1 MRSATAALTHAG
13 RYPPAAKLIGLALAF
28 AACIPLAPRLRAQSA
43 AGRLSGTV
51 IDASGAAIP
60 GAAVLVRNESTG
72 VELRFETNAAG
83 GYSAGA
89 LPAVFHTL
97 EISADGFSSQILRGV
112 KVDVAAETSVPPVE
126 LQVGSSDFTV
136 EVVAEAG
143 GVQASNA
150 ELTRTVTQSQIDNL
164 PIIGRNPLD
173 LVGLQAGV
181 NYSGA
186 VPTTINGQ
194 RTSSSNVTFDGIN
207 IQDNFIRTNSL
218 DFLPNRAVIDQIAEF
233 TLTTQNGN
241 AAGSGGSSQVNFL
254 SRSGGTEFHG
264 NFYGHN
270 RNSAL
275 SANEWFSNRDG
286 LDKPFLNRWQAGAS
300 LGGPL
305 IENRLFFYAN
315 YEAFR
320 ERADTLVNSTVLTES
335 ARRGIFTYIGNDERK
350 HIVNVL
356 NMQELTVSPQAQEV
370 IDAAPG
376 AESINN
382 FDVGD
387 SDAALT
393 RNTAGYRFLSNNDGN
408 RDSALGRFDLAA
420 NDRSQVSGT
429 YQFTREDVDRP
440 DIQTGF
446 HTDPVIRNYGHTQLL
461 SVGWRWSPGPRWSN
475 ELRGGFNLA
484 PGDFR
489 NFENR
494 RAPDIGGFLFTNPV
508 VNFDNQGRNT
518 DTFNLMNNASVI
530 RGKHSLRFGFWS
542 QRVRIESFDFA
553 GVRPSFSI
561 GISLESPFTLNSRNF
576 PGGAS
581 DAQIADAE
589 SLLATLAGLLG
600 SASQTFH
607 VRDRASGFAPG
618 LELRRRYSFNSLAG
632 YVSDNWKISP
642 RLTVELG
649 LRWDYQGRFNERGG
663 LMLSPVEE
671 SGGLIDTLLGDA
683 VLDFAGPGSGRVLYN
698 RDLNNFAPNFGIAY
712 DPFGAGKTV
721 IRAGY
726 GIHFVNDEIV
736 GAARNAVDANNGLV
750 GSFSDPSI
758 TLSLS
763 DPALDFAVPEFKVP
777 RRASENFAAD
787 PYAAIF
793 GIDPN
798 LRTPYA
804 QEWQFS
810 IQHEVSPGTI
820 VEARYLGNKGTKLL
834 RGFDY
839 NQIDIFANGYFDD
852 FQRARSNG
860 FLALAASGEFDPQF
874 DPRVAGSRRL
884 TFFPLL
890 EDEGVLSNST
900 VQGLIRS
907 GQPGSLAGLYIVNR
921 LTNAAAD
928 FRRNRAALPAD
939 LVTNFSNSS
948 YHALQ
953 LEIARRARKGLGYQ
967 LNYSFSK
974 VLTDS
979 SGANQ
984 VRFDPFLDIHSP
996 SIERGRADFDI
1007 THVINGN
1014 TVWELPFGRGKR
1026 WSRPGLDKW
1035 IGGWS
1040 LGGVVG
1046 WQTGAPLSIYSGR
1059 GTLNRSG
1066 RSGKNTADTVLDLS
1080 SLKEVV
1086 RLRVTPDGPYI
1097 VDRGAINPRDNSGVS
1112 PDGEPP
1118 FEGQLFFHPAA
1129 GKLGALQRNL
1139 LNGPSAFTLDLALGK
1154 ETEIGEGRSL
1164 KFGAKVANILNH
1176 PVFYAGD
1183 QDIDNRQFGRI
1194 RSTLV
1199 DARVVELYLRYS
1211 F

>member
-1 MRSATAALTHAG
+1 MQSTIRYRLSA
-13 RYPPAAKLIGLALAF
+13 KFFALAP
-28 AACIPLAPRLRAQSA
+28 ALAVCVLLAPRARPQSS

-51 IDASGAAIP
+51 VDATGAAIP
-60 GAAVLVRNESTG
+60 GASVLVRNESTG
-72 VELRFETNAAG
+72 VELQLESNAAG
-83 GYSAGA
+83 GYTAVS
-89 LPAVFHTL
+89 LPAVLYAL
-97 EISADGFSSQILRGV
+97 EISADGFSSQILRGI
-112 KVDVAAETSVPPVE
+112 KVDVAAETAVPPVA
-126 LQVGSSDFTV
+126 LQVGAADFAI
-136 EVVAEAG
+136 EVVALAG
-143 GVQASNA
+143 GVQSANA
-150 ELTRTVTQSQIDNL
+150 ELTKTVTQSQIDNL

-218 DFLPNRAVIDQIAEF
+218 DYLPNRATIDQVAEF

-241 AAGSGGSSQVNFL
+241 AAGSGGSSQVNFV
-254 SRSGGTEFHG
+254 SRAGGTEFHG

-320 ERADTLVNSTVLTES
+320 ERADTLVNEVVLTAA
-335 ARRGIFTYIGNDERK
+335 ARRGIYTYVGNDERK

-356 NMQELTVSPQAQEV
+356 NMQGLTVDPQAQTLL
-370 IDAAPG
+370 DAIPG
-376 AESINN
+376 PESINN
-382 FDVGD
+382 FDIGD
-387 SDAALT
+387 SDGAIV
-393 RNTAGYRFLSNNDGN
+393 RNTAGYRFLSNDDSN
-408 RDSALGRFDLAA
+408 RDSVLSRFDLAA
-420 NDRSQVSGT
+420 NDRSQFSGT
-429 YQFTREDVDRP
+429 YQLTREDNDRS
-440 DIQTGF
+440 DIEAGF
-446 HTDPVIRNYGHTQLL
+446 HADPVVRDFGRTQLV
-461 SVGWRWSPGPRWSN
+461 SIGWRWSPGPRWSN
-475 ELRGGFNLA
+475 ELRGGFNLS

-494 RAPDIGGFLFTNPV
+494 GAADIGGFLFTNPV

-518 DTFNLMNNASVI
+518 DTFNLMDNASVI

-542 QRVRIESFDFA
+542 QRVLVESFNFN
-553 GVRPSFSI
+553 GVRPAFDI
-561 GISLESPFTLNSRNF
+561 GISLDSPFPLGSRNF

-581 DAQIADAE
+581 GGQIARAE
-589 SLLATLAGLLG
+589 DLLATLAGILG
-600 SASQTFH
+600 SAEQTSNI
-607 VRDRASGFAPG
+607 RDRTSGFIPG
-618 LELRRRYSFNSLAG
+618 LELRRRYSFNSLAA
-632 YVSDNWKISP
+632 YVSDNWKIAP

-663 LMLSPVEE
+663 LMLSPVEG
-671 SGGLIDTLLGDA
+671 SGGLIETLLSDA
-683 VLDFAGPGSGRVLYN
+683 VLDFAGPGSGRTLYN
-698 RDLNNFAPNFGIAY
+698 RDFNNFAPNFGIAY

-736 GAARNAVDANNGLV
+736 GAARNAVDANDGLV
-750 GSFSDPSI
+750 GRFSDPS
-758 TLSLS
+758 TALFLS
-763 DPALDFAVPEFKVP
+763 DPLPDLPVPEFKVP
-777 RRASENFAAD
+777 RTAGENFAAD

-798 LRTPYA
+798 LRTPYV

-810 IQHEVSPGTI
+810 IQHEILPGTI
-820 VEARYLGNKGTKLL
+820 FEARYLGNKGTKLL

-839 NQIDIFANGYFDD
+839 NQVDIFSNGYFDD

-860 FLALAASGEFDPQF
+860 FLALAASGEFNPQF
-874 DPRVAGSRRL
+874 DAQVAGSQPL

-890 EDEGVLSNST
+890 PSGGVLT
-900 VQGLIRS
+900 HPTIQGLIRS

-921 LTNAAAD
+921 LTDADAD

-939 LVTNFSNSS
+939 MVTNFSNSS

-953 LEIARRARKGLGYQ
+953 LEIGRRSRKGLGYQ

-979 SGANQ
+979 SGVSQ

-996 SIERGRADFDI
+996 DIERGRADFDI
-1007 THVINGN
+1007 THVVNGN
-1014 TVWELPFGRGKR
+1014 AVWELPFGRGKR

-1040 LGGVVG
+1040 LGSVLT
-1046 WQTGAPLSIYSGR
+1046 WQTGAPISIYSGR

-1066 RSGKNTADTVLDLS
+1066 RSGKNTADTALDLNR
-1080 SLKEVV
+1080 LREVV
-1086 RLRVTPDGPYI
+1086 SLRMTPDGPFM
-1097 VDRGAINPRDNSGVS
+1097 VDRGAINPRDNSGVA

-1118 FEGQLFFHPAA
+1118 FDGQLFFHPDA
-1129 GKLGALQRNL
+1129 GKLGVLQRNL
-1139 LNGPSAFTLDLALGK
+1139 LNGPSSFTLDLALGK

-1183 QDIDNRQFGRI
+1183 QNIGSSQFGRI
-1194 RSTLV
+1194 GSTLV
-1199 DARVVELYLRYS
+1199 DARVVEIYLRYS

>member
-1 MRSATAALTHAG
+1 MRG
-13 RYPPAAKLIGLALAF
+13 
-28 AACIPLAPRLRAQSA
+28 QSA

-51 IDASGAAIP
+51 TDATGAAVP
-60 GAAVLVRNESTG
+60 GASVLVRNESTG
-72 VELRFETNAAG
+72 VELQLETNAAG
-83 GYSAGA
+83 GYTASA
-89 LPAVFHTL
+89 LPAVFYTL
-97 EISADGFSSQILRGV
+97 EIAAEGFSGRILRGI

-126 LQVGSSDFTV
+126 LQVGAADFTI
-136 EVVAEAG
+136 EVTAAAG
-143 GVQASNA
+143 GVQSSNA

-320 ERADTLVNSTVLTES
+320 ERSDTLANTTVLTES

-356 NMQELTVSPQAQEV
+356 NMQGLTLSPQTQAV
-370 IDAAPG
+370 LDAIPG

-387 SDAALT
+387 SDAAVA
-393 RNTAGYRFLSNNDGN
+393 RNTAGYRFLSNDDSN
-408 RDSALGRFDLAA
+408 RDSVLGRFDLATD
-420 NDRSQVSGT
+420 DRSQVSGT
-429 YQFTREDVDRP
+429 YQFTRENTDRP

-446 HTDPVIRNYGHTQLL
+446 HADPVIRNYVRTQLV
-461 SVGWRWSPGPRWSN
+461 SIGWRWSPGPRWTN

-494 RAPDIGGFLFTNPV
+494 RTPDIDGFLFTNPV

-518 DTFNLMNNASVI
+518 NTFNLMNNASVI

-542 QRVRIESFDFA
+542 QRVLVERFNFN
-553 GVRPSFSI
+553 GVRPAFGV
-561 GISLESPFTLNSRNF
+561 GISLESPFVLTSRNF

-581 DAQIADAE
+581 AAQIADAE
-589 SLLATLAGLLG
+589 DLLATLAGLLG
-600 SASQTFH
+600 SASQTFN
-607 VRDRASGFAPG
+607 VRDRTSGFVPG
-618 LELRRRYSFNSLAG
+618 LELRRRYSFNSFAA

-671 SGGLIDTLLGDA
+671 SGGLIETLLGDA
-683 VLDFAGPGSGRVLYN
+683 VLDFAGPGSGRALYN
-698 RDLNNFAPNFGIAY
+698 RDFNNFAPNFGIAY

-726 GIHFVNDEIV
+726 GLHFVNDEIV
-736 GAARNAVDANNGLV
+736 GAARNAVDANDGLV
-750 GSFSDPSI
+750 GSFNDPSI
-758 TLSLS
+758 ALSLR
-763 DPALDFAVPEFKVP
+763 DPALDFVMPEFKVP
-777 RRASENFAAD
+777 RRASDNFAAD

-798 LRTPYA
+798 LRTPYV

-820 VEARYLGNKGTKLL
+820 IEARYLGNKATKLL
-834 RGFDY
+834 RGFDF
-839 NQIDIFANGYFDD
+839 NQIDIFSNGYFDD

-860 FLALAASGEFDPQF
+860 FLALAANGDFDPRFDPQ
-874 DPRVAGSRRL
+874 VAGSRRL

-890 EDEGVLSNST
+890 GGDGALSNST

-921 LTNAAAD
+921 LTGADAD
-928 FRRNRAALPAD
+928 FRRNRTALPAD

-948 YHALQ
+948 YHAMQ
-953 LEIARRARKGLGYQ
+953 LEIGRRMRKGLGYQ

-979 SGANQ
+979 SGASQ
-984 VRFDPFLDIHSP
+984 VRFDPFLDLHSP
-996 SIERGRADFDI
+996 QIERSRADFDI

-1014 TVWELPFGRGKR
+1014 MVWELPFGRGKR
-1026 WSRPGLDKW
+1026 RSRPALDRW

-1040 LGGVVG
+1040 LGGVLS

-1059 GTLNRSG
+1059 GTLNRSA
-1066 RSGKNTADTVLDLS
+1066 RSGKNTADTALDLNR
-1080 SLKEVV
+1080 LQEVV

-1097 VDRGAINPRDNSGVS
+1097 VDRGAINPRDNSGVA
-1112 PDGEPP
+1112 PDGEPS
-1118 FEGQLFFHPAA
+1118 FDGQLFFHPAA

-1139 LNGPSAFTLDLALGK
+1139 LSGPSAFSLDLALGK
-1154 ETEIGEGRSL
+1154 ETTIGEGRSL
-1164 KFGAKVANILNH
+1164 KFGAKVANVLNH
-1176 PVFYAGD
+1176 PVFYVGD
-1183 QDIDNRQFGRI
+1183 QYIGSTQFGRI
-1194 RSTLV
+1194 GSTLV
-1199 DARVVELYLRYS
+1199 KARVVELYLRYS

>member
-1 MRSATAALTHAG
+1 MHYRRRNT
-13 RYPPAAKLIGLALAF
+13 IGLALAV
-28 AACIPLAPRLRAQSA
+28 AACVWVAPRAQPQSS

-51 IDASGAAIP
+51 VDATGAAIP
-60 GAAVLVRNESTG
+60 GASVLVRNESTG
-72 VELRFETNAAG
+72 VELQLETNAAG
-83 GYSAGA
+83 GYTAVS
-89 LPAVFHTL
+89 LPAVLYTL
-97 EISADGFSSQILRGV
+97 EISAEGFNRQILRGI
-112 KVDVAAETSVPPVE
+112 KVDIAAETAVPPVE
-126 LQVGSSDFTV
+126 LQVGEADFAI
-136 EVVAEAG
+136 EVVAVAG
-143 GVQASNA
+143 GVQSANA
-150 ELTRTVTQSQIDNL
+150 ELTKTVTQEQIDNL

-218 DFLPNRAVIDQIAEF
+218 NYLPNRATIDQVAEF

-241 AAGSGGSSQVNFL
+241 AAGSGGSSQVNFV
-254 SRSGGTEFHG
+254 SRAGGTEFHG
-264 NFYGHN
+264 NIYGHN

-286 LDKPFLNRWQAGAS
+286 IDKPFLNRWQAGAS

-305 IENRLFFYAN
+305 IENRLFFYTN

-320 ERADTLVNSTVLTES
+320 ERSNTLVNTVVPTAS
-335 ARRGIFTYIGNDERK
+335 ARRGIFTYVGNDERK

-356 NMQELTVSPQAQEV
+356 NMQGLTVDSQAQTLL
-370 IDAAPG
+370 DAVPG
-376 AESINN
+376 PESINN

-387 SDAALT
+387 SDSALL
-393 RNTAGYRFLSNNDGN
+393 RNTAGYRFLANDDGN
-408 RDSALGRFDLAA
+408 RDSVLGRFDLAA
-420 NDRSQVSGT
+420 DDRSQISGT
-429 YQFTREDVDRP
+429 YQYTREDNDRN
-440 DIQTGF
+440 DIATGF
-446 HTDPVIRNYGHTQLL
+446 HADPVVRDFGHTQLV

-489 NFENR
+489 NFDNR
-494 RAPDIGGFLFTNPV
+494 GAAEIGGFVFTNPV
-508 VNFDNQGRNT
+508 VNFDNQGRYT

-542 QRVRIESFDFA
+542 QRVLVESFDFA
-553 GVRPSFSI
+553 GTRPAFDI
-561 GISLESPFTLNSRNF
+561 GISLASPFPLTSRNF

-581 DAQIADAE
+581 AGQIADAE
-589 SLLATLAGLLG
+589 DLLASLAGLLG
-600 SASQTFH
+600 SAEQTFH
-607 VRDRASGFAPG
+607 IRDRTSGFVPG
-618 LELRRRYSFNSLAG
+618 MELRRRYSFNSLAA
-632 YVSDNWKISP
+632 YVSDNWKITP

-663 LMLSPVEE
+663 LMLSPVEG
-671 SGGLIDTLLGDA
+671 SGGLIDTLLSDA
-683 VLDFAGPGSGRVLYN
+683 VLDFAGPGSGRTLYN
-698 RDLNNFAPNFGIAY
+698 RDFNNFAPNLGIAY

-726 GIHFVNDEIV
+726 GIHFVNDDIV
-736 GAARNAVDANNGLV
+736 GAARNAVDANDGLV
-750 GSFSDPSI
+750 GRFNNPSI
-758 TLSLS
+758 ALFLS
-763 DPALDFAVPEFKVP
+763 DPLPDLPAPEFKTP
-777 RRASENFAAD
+777 RLASENFAAD
-787 PYAAIF
+787 AGAAIF
-793 GIDPN
+793 AIDPN
-798 LRTPYA
+798 LRAPYV

-810 IQHEVSPGTI
+810 IQHEVLPGTI

-839 NQIDIFANGYFDD
+839 NQIDIFSNGYFDD

-860 FLALAASGEFDPQF
+860 FLALAALGEFNPLFDPQ
-874 DPRVAGSRRL
+874 VAGSQPL
-884 TFFPLL
+884 TFFPRLPAG
-890 EDEGVLSNST
+890 GVLT
-900 VQGLIRS
+900 HPTIQGLIRS

-921 LTNAAAD
+921 LTNADAD

-953 LEIARRARKGLGYQ
+953 LEIGRRAHKGFGYQ

-979 SGANQ
+979 SGVNQ

-996 SIERGRADFDI
+996 DIERGRADFDI
-1007 THVINGN
+1007 THVVNGN

-1026 WSRPGLDKW
+1026 WSRPGLNAW

-1040 LGGVVG
+1040 LGGVLN
-1046 WQTGAPLSIYSGR
+1046 WQTGAPISIFSGR

-1066 RSGKNTADTVLDLS
+1066 RSGKNTADTALDLS
-1080 SLKEVV
+1080 RLREVV
-1086 RLRVTPDGPYI
+1086 SFRMTPDGPFM
-1097 VDRGAINPRDNSGVS
+1097 VDRGAINPRDNSGVA

-1118 FEGQLFFHPAA
+1118 FDGQLFFHPDA

-1154 ETEIGEGRSL
+1154 ETAIGEGRSL

-1183 QDIDNRQFGRI
+1183 QNIGSTQFGRI
-1194 RSTLV
+1194 GSTLV
-1199 DARVVELYLRYS
+1199 AARVVELYLRYS